1 MALNKF
7 SGGSSQ
13 ENTSPQNKVEY
24 PKNYVKCTSAGHT
37 IEMNNTPEGERV
49 RVLNG
54 NGNFLDLDEKN
65 NNNLV
70 SYNDTY
76 ILSDHNLVIK
86 VGEDVK
92 SDRAVIQ
99 IIGDCNITVEGDMHT
114 ECEGDRYDQVNG
126 NYQIQCGGVFSVR
139 AEENMALQSQ
149 NQMKLQSNSYENKTT
164 FLLNDL
170 SEGGSVKENVKGNYE
185 VQIQKETSTFSIKS
199 DGDVRINANQC
210 RYENVGGNMITDV
223 GGKVRINVDGS
234 GHTCING
241 GAFEG
246 MLSVPASASYDLNVT
261 GVMNTAT
268 SGNYVVAAGGD
279 IDMDAS
285 SIYLN

>member
-13 ENTSPQNKVEY
+13 ENTAPKVKVEY
-24 PKNYVKCTSAGHT
+24 PKNYVQSTSAGH
-37 IEMNNTPEGERV
+37 IFEMNNTEEGERI
-49 RVLNG
+49 RLLNA
-54 NGNFLDLDEKN
+54 NGNFLDLDEKQ

-114 ECEGDRYDQVNG
+114 ECEGNRYDQVNG
-126 NYQIQCGGVFSVR
+126 NYQIQCGGVFSVS
-139 AEENMALQSQ
+139 AEENMALQSM
-149 NQMKLQSNSYENKTT
+149 NEMHLKSNSYENKTT

-170 SEGGSVKENVKGNYE
+170 SEGGSVKEYVKGNYE
-185 VQIQKETSTFSIKS
+185 VQIQKETATFSIKS
-199 DGDVRINANQC
+199 EGDVRINADRC
-210 RYENVGGNMITDV
+210 RYENVGGNYITDV
-223 GGKVRINVDGS
+223 GGKVRTNVDGNS
-234 GHTCING
+234 HTCING

-246 MLSVPASASYDLNVT
+246 MLSVPASSSYDISVT
-261 GVMNTAT
+261 GNTSLSNT
-268 SGNYVVAAGGD
+268 GNYNISAGGNVNV
-279 IDMDAS
+279 AGAE
-285 SIYLN
+285 IYLN

>member
-1 MALNKF
+1 MTINKF
-7 SGGSSQ
+7 EGGSTQ
-13 ENTSPQNKVEY
+13 ENDAPKVKVEY
-24 PKNYVKCTSAGHT
+24 PKNYVQSTSAGH
-37 IEMNNTPEGERV
+37 IFEMNNTEEGERI
-49 RVLNG
+49 RLLNA
-54 NGNFLDLDEKN
+54 NGNFLDLDEKQ

-86 VGEDVK
+86 IGEDVK

-139 AEENMALQSQ
+139 AEENMSLQSM
-149 NQMKLQSNSYENKTT
+149 NEMHLKSNSYENKTT

-170 SEGGSVKENVKGNYE
+170 SEGGSVQEHVKGNYE
-185 VQIQKETSTFSIKS
+185 VQIQKETATFSIKS
-199 DGDVRINANQC
+199 EGDVRINADKC
-210 RYENVGGNMITDV
+210 RYENVGGNFITDV

-234 GHTCING
+234 DHTCING

-246 MLSVPASASYDLNVT
+246 MLAIPAAASYDLNVT
-261 GVMNTAT
+261 TGDYKLNVG
-268 SGNYVVAAGGD
+268 GNVD
-279 IDMDAS
+279 IDATE
-285 SIYLN
+285 IYLN